1 MYKCKNCNS
10 IDKFELMFDENYQGN
25 RNFMQKYNNRQQIE
39 ITIDGYTFVPSLDFM
54 NEHAVCKY
62 CGQIYIWDYDQKGKK

>member
-10 IDKFELMFDENYQGN
+10 IDKFELMFDENYKGN
-25 RNFMQKYNNRQQIE
+25 RKFMQKYNNRQQIE
-39 ITIDGYTFVPSLDFM
+39 ITIDGYTFVPTLDFM

-62 CGQIYIWDYDQKGKK
+62 CGQIYIWDYD

>member
-10 IDKFELMFDENYQGN
+10 IDKFELMFNENYKGN
-25 RNFMQKYNNRQQIE
+25 RKFMQKYNNRQQIE
-39 ITIDGYTFVPSLDFM
+39 ITIDGYTFVPTLDFM

-62 CGQIYIWDYDQKGKK
+62 CGQIYIWDYDQKG

>member
-25 RNFMQKYNNRQQIE
+25 RNFMQKYNIKSNVDMDELLSALAQ
-39 ITIDGYTFVPSLDFM
+39 P
-54 NEHAVCKY
+54 
-62 CGQIYIWDYDQKGKK
+62 

>member
-62 CGQIYIWDYDQKGKK
+62 CGQIYIWDYD

>member
-39 ITIDGYTFVPSLDFM
+39 ITIDGYTFVPTLDFM

-62 CGQIYIWDYDQKGKK
+62 CGQIYIWDYD

>member
-10 IDKFELMFDENYQGN
+10 IDKFELMFDENYKGN
-25 RNFMQKYNNRQQIE
+25 RKFMQKYNNRQQIE
-39 ITIDGYTFVPSLDFM
+39 ITIDGYTFVPTLDFM

-62 CGQIYIWDYDQKGKK
+62 CGQIYIWDYDQKG